1 MSQRDFIEAVLG
13 TMQGNAVLGLR
24 DRPGPRGKV
33 NRYSDFKY
41 PEQLDEM
48 VKFAAEHS
56 NEDLYMSP
64 LVYGDER
71 NTDKDSPNYGK
82 VRRTPENALMSN
94 TIYQDSDTCTPDS
107 FRLPPSIHVQSSA
120 GRFQDFWV
128 LNEPIPATDAATI
141 SHKIATAH
149 KDDGSDPSS
158 WSANKVLRI
167 PFSHNTSHGLPE
179 DVTVEYSGMVYDSLD
194 IAGAYDDVELV
205 ERPIIRLPADVSYD
219 TDQDLPDYASA
230 LEKLPQGFDAQI
242 LIKEVPDGTDRSRM
256 RYRLLADLFRAGTLS
271 FEEVLSLAWH
281 APASRKWREDPR
293 NLRGLIAE
301 ALKAQEEVS
310 YESGREAQTF
320 EDIEDG
326 LESNQSWP
334 QLLTD
339 GERDSISGD
348 DNWPRRYDEWL
359 RSKLGR
365 VYNGPYAR
373 MDAWQ
378 ILSAA
383 FSDLGFIPRGNGP
396 EGLNLYS
403 LTIGPSGSGKSASL
417 KSYMTV
423 MGEVFES
430 DKAWYIGNNA
440 SPNAL
445 HEHLIGRDGKF
456 SCLQAD
462 EAHGWFNTVNNQQWA
477 DGIYENL
484 ALYYDGDIP
493 PMLRTGNREISG
505 KSAKSYFNIH
515 LRGTLKGDLSI
526 TNVLTRHMFYSGFLA
541 RFIWTIGNETEMDED
556 SLAETQSNG
565 DYIRLGY
572 DPVARQWAS
581 EFNNTKRVTRTKHKR
596 KSVPMMMD
604 RDALARMGVVKW
616 KMTQLYRDDRNWDI
630 LQPAILRMGTNIRKA
645 ASLLALEEGSDT
657 VTLRHTL
664 IAIGAAEEWVHAL
677 AVMADKISDSEWKR
691 SVDEVFNFI
700 GAKDRVS
707 KEVLY
712 RRFDSIE
719 PRILAAQIDALKSQG
734 RIYEKSEGGRIW
746 LAAQR

>member
-56 NEDLYMSP
+56 NEDLYISP

-71 NTDKDSPNYGK
+71 NPENGK

-120 GRFQDFWV
+120 GRYQDFWV
-128 LNEPIPATDAATI
+128 LNEPIPATEAATI

-194 IAGAYDDVELV
+194 IAGAYDDVDLV
-205 ERPIIRLPADVSYD
+205 ERAIIRLPADVSYD
-219 TDQDLPDYASA
+219 TDQDLPDYATA
-230 LEKLPQGFDAQI
+230 LDKLPRDFDANI
-242 LIKEVPDGTDRSRM
+242 LIKEVPDGTDRSRL

-310 YESGREAQTF
+310 YEPGRTELDQGEF
-320 EDIEDG
+320 DDEG
-326 LESNQSWP
+326 ESNQDWP
-334 QLLTD
+334 SLLSD
-339 GERDSISGD
+339 AERSAIQGD
-348 DNWPRRYDEWL
+348 DNWLRRYDEWT

-365 VYNGPYAR
+365 VYNGPYCR

-378 ILSAA
+378 ILSSA

-396 EGLNLYS
+396 EYLNLYS
-403 LTIGPSGSGKSASL
+403 LTIGPSGSGKSQSL
-417 KSYMTV
+417 KSYKTV
-423 MGEVFES
+423 EDELFEA
-430 DKAWYIGNNA
+430 DKGWYIGSNA

-445 HEHLIGRDGKF
+445 HEHLLGRDNKF
-456 SCLQAD
+456 SCLLAD
-462 EAHGWFNTVNNQQWA
+462 EAHGWFNQVNNQQWA

-484 ALYYDGDIP
+484 ALYYDGEIP

-505 KSAKSYFNIH
+505 KSAKAFFNIH
-515 LRGTLKGDLSI
+515 LRGTLKGDMSI

-541 RFIWTIGNETEMDED
+541 RFIWTIGNDSEMTEDTM
-556 SLAETQSNG
+556 AESQSNG

-572 DPVARQWAS
+572 EPVARQWVA
-581 EFNNTKRVTRTKHKR
+581 EFNNTKRITRTKHKR

-604 RDALARMGVVKW
+604 RDALARMGEVKW
-616 KMTQLYRDDRNWDI
+616 KMTQLYREDRNWDI
-630 LQPAILRMGTNIRKA
+630 LQPAIMRMGTNIRKA
-645 ASLLALEEGSDT
+645 ASLLALEEGADT
-657 VTLRHTL
+657 VSLRHTL

-691 SVDEVFNFI
+691 STDEVYNFI
-700 GAKDRVS
+700 AAKDRVS
-707 KEVLY
+707 KEVLN
-712 RRFDSIE
+712 RRFDSRELRVLNQQIE
-719 PRILAAQIDALKSQG
+719 ALKAQG
-734 RIYEKSEGGRIW
+734 KIYEKSESGRIW
-746 LAAQR
+746 VAAQR